1 MSAPSILIVDDD
13 PDFVAITKAV
23 LETKEYEVK
32 SAYDPDEG
40 WSRLEEQIPALLI
53 LDIMMGRGA
62 GGFVLARK
70 IRKDPRFDKMPIL
83 MLTSMSEQTGFSFPG
98 EKIHE
103 KFLPVDDYIEKGIA
117 PHAFLER
124 VEQQLAKKS
133 SDKT

>member
-1 MSAPSILIVDDD
+1 MTAPGILIVDDD
-13 PDFVAITKAV
+13 PDFVAITKAI
-23 LETKEYEVK
+23 LETKQYEVRF
-32 SAYDPDEG
+32 AYDPDEG
-40 WSRLEEQIPALLI
+40 FAKLEEAIPALLI
-53 LDIMMGRGA
+53 LDIMMGKGA

-70 IRKDPRFDKMPIL
+70 IRKDTRFDKMPIL

-98 EKIHE
+98 DKIHE